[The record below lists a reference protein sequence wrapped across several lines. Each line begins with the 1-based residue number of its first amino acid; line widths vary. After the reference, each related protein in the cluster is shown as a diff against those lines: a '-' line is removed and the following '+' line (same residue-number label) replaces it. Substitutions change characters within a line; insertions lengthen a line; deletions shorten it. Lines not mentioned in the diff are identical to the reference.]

1 MIRNTAHSTGIGRSA
16 RVDGSASAGSN
27 DHGKE
32 NLNDCSA
39 LRVRNARPPL
49 QRTES
54 DPRPATNKGRLSPVR
69 PSRAIAATRRDEAVL
84 QTVAGWRVR
93 DTARRVVAFLREE
106 PAREGM
112 LHRPHT

>member
-1 MIRNTAHSTGIGRSA
+1 MHAPQTPRIVGN
-16 RVDGSASAGSN
+16 
-27 DHGKE
+27 
-32 NLNDCSA
+32 
-39 LRVRNARPPL
+39 
-49 QRTES
+49 Q
-54 DPRPATNKGRLSPVR
+54 RPATNMGRLSPVR